1 MRDPAVFILGRFL
14 LRKHGIRLFR
24 FRRFA
29 AASQAGFTFPRVA
42 IEGLHY
48 AKTGVIEQE

>member
-1 MRDPAVFILGRFL
+1 M
-14 LRKHGIRLFR
+14 LRRSSGDMNPVGPIPTV
-24 FRRFA
+24 A
-29 AASQAGFTFPRVA
+29 SSSQALFTFPRVA